1 MFFRLLNVQLS
12 SLCAC
17 KQLGAPHWKT
27 LKKFTFLKRRNFFDF
42 LKNRIFRKLTTDFQ
56 NRTQRP
62 ADTKACVILDVD
74 HKAIPYRI
82 SSVQYA
88 TRILHPFC
96 TIPVWVQNIEIS
108 ITRYSW
114 EKKKLPENVSKLT
127 NLWFSSLQS
136 DQKWSLQR
144 GRKVSALKAPL
155 PAMGKIHCISS
166 CTCVDK
172 TTSPKTSNV
181 FIAF

>member
-1 MFFRLLNVQLS
+1 MFFRLLNVQQS

-17 KQLGAPHWKT
+17 KQLGVPHWKT
-27 LKKFTFLKRRNFFDF
+27 LKTFTFLKRRNFFDF

-62 ADTKACVILDVD
+62 ANTKACVILDVD
-74 HKAIPYRI
+74 HKVIPYRI
-82 SSVQYA
+82 SSVPICDQNFA
-88 TRILHPFC
+88 PILHHSGLSAKYWNFNN
-96 TIPVWVQNIEIS
+96 TVFMRKN
-108 ITRYSW
+108 
-114 EKKKLPENVSKLT
+114 KKLPENVSKLT

-155 PAMGKIHCISS
+155 PAMGKI
-166 CTCVDK
+166 
-172 TTSPKTSNV
+172 
-181 FIAF
+181 